1 MGAAVLRSPLLV
13 VLIGSTLAGGALSAE
28 PAAAPAAAP
37 APVRDE
43 EPTLLEWTR
52 QRILAEKTD
61 FVDDPGISDE
71 VLAAEVN
78 RDRGLGF
85 LGIASGLGYFRAPD
99 QHIATNE
106 VRLEGELGLVVDS
119 YPRQPGLVGK
129 TSRLGLRVSFGGGSD
144 SAHSEISGALGTGG
158 LITLDRAGSGLF
170 ARILGSGA
178 TVLEPGRNAFLGNVG
193 IPIGYLFDRDDWR
206 LEAALWP
213 SLGWTAIVVDDIN
226 RGTGPLFFGGMTR
239 LHLAAGYLDAEFARA
254 MTGGEAQSLRVSSCT
269 FLLRDITVCA
279 DGWLLELHDIGSD
292 EPVDYGRV
300 GVRVGIGA
308 VRKSEGESLPQL
320 IRTH

>member
-1 MGAAVLRSPLLV
+1 VLRQLPLV
-13 VLIGSTLAGGALSAE
+13 VLVGCTLTGSALAAE
-28 PAAAPAAAP
+28 PAAAPARASE
-37 APVRDE
+37 D
-43 EPTLLEWTR
+43 EPTLLQWTR

-61 FVDDPGISDE
+61 FVDEPEVSDE
-71 VLAAEVN
+71 VLPAEEH

-85 LGIASGLGYFRAPD
+85 LGIASGLGHFRAPD
-99 QHIATNE
+99 QHIATND

-129 TSRLGLRVSFGGGSD
+129 TSRVGLRVSFGGGSD

-170 ARILGSGA
+170 ARVLGSGA
-178 TVLEPGRNAFLGNVG
+178 TVLEPGRNAFFGSVG
-193 IPIGYLFDRDDWR
+193 IPFGYLFDRNDWR

-239 LHLAAGYLDAEFARA
+239 LQVASGTLDVEFSRA
-254 MTGGEAQSLRVSSCT
+254 VTGGVAQSLRVSSCT

-279 DGWLLELHDIGSD
+279 DGWLLELHDIGND
-292 EPVDYGRV
+292 ERADHGRV
-300 GVRVGIGA
+300 GLRVGIGA
-308 VRKSEGESLPQL
+308 VRKSEGDSLPQL
-320 IRTH
+320 IQTH